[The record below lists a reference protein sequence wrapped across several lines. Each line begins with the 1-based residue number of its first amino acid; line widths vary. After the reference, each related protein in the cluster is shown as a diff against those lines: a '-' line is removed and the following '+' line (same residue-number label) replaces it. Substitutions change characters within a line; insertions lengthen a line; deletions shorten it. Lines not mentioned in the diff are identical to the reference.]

1 MRSSTAANAPDSKS
15 GEVRAALT
23 SSASLFKDGGCYMY
37 RNRAYRRYMNYIKAK
52 RKKDID
58 TAISWGGYL
67 YYNNL
72 HQYSK
77 GKIHCSCPMCR
88 LKTKSKGRHKRGLI
102 GPSYNPPMK
111 DRRKNDSMNEDL
123 KEN

>member
-1 MRSSTAANAPDSKS
+1 
-15 GEVRAALT
+15 
-23 SSASLFKDGGCYMY
+23 MY
-37 RNRAYRRYMNYIKAK
+37 RNRAYRRYMNYVKAK

-58 TAISWGGYL
+58 TAISWGGYS